1 MKQAKKKDA
10 DELRAEYKAQDFPKL
25 VRGKY
30 VDRIRASSNV
40 VVIDPELTH
49 LFPNADAV
57 NAALRALSEIA
68 RRAR

>member
-1 MKQAKKKDA
+1 MKQAKKKDD

-25 VRGKY
+25 GRGKH

-40 VVIDPELTH
+40 VVIDPGLTH
-49 LFPNADAV
+49 LLPNADAV

>member
-1 MKQAKKKDA
+1 MKQAKKGC
-10 DELRAEYKAQDFPKL
+10 RRTQAEYKTQDFPKL

-30 VDRIRASSNV
+30 DDRIQASSNV

>member
-10 DELRAEYKAQDFPKL
+10 DELRAEYKAQDFPTL

-40 VVIDPELTH
+40 VVIDPELTR

>member
-1 MKQAKKKDA
+1 MKQAKKKEA

-40 VVIDPELTH
+40 VVIDPELTR